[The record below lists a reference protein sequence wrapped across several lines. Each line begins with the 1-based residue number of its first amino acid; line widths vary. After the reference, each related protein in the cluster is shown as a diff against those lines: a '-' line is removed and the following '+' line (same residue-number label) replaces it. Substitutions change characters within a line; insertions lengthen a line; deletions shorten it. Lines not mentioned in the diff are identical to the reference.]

1 MASLNFK
8 ASSIAL
14 DDRPNTSTPIPPGE
28 YEVIITRSD
37 TKATKT
43 GDGSYLELE
52 MQIVSGELSGR
63 RYWERLNLDNP
74 NQQTVTIAQQQLA
87 RLCAALDL
95 DEVNDSQELHDR
107 PVVAI
112 FAISKKD
119 PTRNTIYGYKPVTGA
134 PAPKAAPRPDAPAA
148 APSPAKPAARPWG

>member
-1 MASLNFK
+1 MALLNFK
-8 ASSIAL
+8 ASDVAV
-14 DDRPNTSTPIPPGE
+14 DDRPSNFGPIPPGE

-37 TKATKT
+37 TKSTKS
-43 GDGSYLELE
+43 GDGTYLELE

-63 RYWERLNLDNP
+63 RYWERLNLDNS

-87 RLCAALDL
+87 RLCAALGL
-95 DEVNDSQELHDR
+95 DEVNDSQELHDK

-112 FAISKKD
+112 FAVSKKD
-119 PTRNTIYGYKPVTGA
+119 PTRNSIYGYKPVSGS
-134 PAPKAAPRPDAPAA
+134 PAPKAAPRPAAPAA